1 MICFLARHDILQGD
15 ELSQDYLN
23 ELHKATMMAS
33 ILRYSFLNI
42 ERFELIQKMLNTQLT
57 LFHCSQSKKSLS
69 QKLNA
74 LFGRLKVIS
83 LRDLQKK

>member
-23 ELHKATMMAS
+23 ELHKATMMAP

-42 ERFELIQKMLNTQLT
+42 ERFE
-57 LFHCSQSKKSLS
+57 
-69 QKLNA
+69 
-74 LFGRLKVIS
+74 
-83 LRDLQKK
+83 